1 MGFVSWGFVVLACW
15 LIDMSYWALKG
26 SELPGACESFLEGV
40 HGQKLLRGSKNVSIG
55 RFCIGEYD
63 ENRHHIF
70 GCMHKFWPLRGP
82 TLIWGGLSPPVVRAR
97 DNKNP
102 NVFLSPTQRL
112 GVMRADWRRDAIPF
126 LSFLFLSLF
135 PFSLYLSPL
144 SLIFLALPL
153 SSLFPSLSSL
163 LLLSLLSLL
172 FLYLSFSFL
181 LL

>member
-15 LIDMSYWALKG
+15 LIDMSYWVLKG
-26 SELPGACESFLEGV
+26 SELPGACESFIEGV

-97 DNKNP
+97 DKNNP

-112 GVMRADWRRDAIPF
+112 GVLRADRRRDDLEAPGT
-126 LSFLFLSLF
+126 
-135 PFSLYLSPL
+135 
-144 SLIFLALPL
+144 
-153 SSLFPSLSSL
+153 
-163 LLLSLLSLL
+163 
-172 FLYLSFSFL
+172 
-181 LL
+181 

>member
-1 MGFVSWGFVVLACW
+1 
-15 LIDMSYWALKG
+15 MSYWALKG

-126 LSFLFLSLF
+126 LSFLFLSLYFLSLSIF
-135 PFSLYLSPL
+135 PLSLLSFSLSLSPL
-144 SLIFLALPL
+144 SSP
-153 SSLFPSLSSL
+153 
-163 LLLSLLSLL
+163 LSLLS
-172 FLYLSFSFL
+172 SFSPFCL
-181 LL
+181 FSFFISLSLCHSSLSCSYRA